1 MKRNRLLLALSLLL
15 SLLIQAQGVF
25 ACQIDESHS
34 GAMEHCCCDT
44 DTSEPMTAGSGCCDF
59 DVEWQVTGSDPDDR
73 YDALFLDI
81 QPLLKLP
88 PTALASLPLLPYRT
102 LQAVSRLKPEPRA
115 SPTGRSTY
123 LTTLR
128 LRI

>member
-1 MKRNRLLLALSLLL
+1 MKRNRLLLTLSLFL

-34 GAMEHCCCDT
+34 GALEHCCCEADNLEAM
-44 DTSEPMTAGSGCCDF
+44 SSGPGCCDF
-59 DVEWQVTGSDPDDR
+59 GVEWQVTGSDPDDR

-88 PTALASLPLLPYRT
+88 PTALASLPLLPSRAV
-102 LQAVSRLKPEPRA
+102 QAVSYLKPEPSD
-115 SPTGRSTY
+115 SPSGRSTY